1 MYTYTVDMFLC
12 SCACLCVGP
21 PLKTFDHF
29 MGSYKILF
37 MNIVTLEATMMAVQV
52 LRDGETSRSYNCEK
66 LSGNKYVKMK
76 LC

>member
-1 MYTYTVDMFLC
+1 
-12 SCACLCVGP
+12 
-21 PLKTFDHF
+21 
-29 MGSYKILF
+29 MGSYEILF
-37 MNIVTLEATMMAVQV
+37 MNIVTLEATMMAEQV